1 MTRKKVTLIA
11 IAVLLVTMVVYIS
24 ISLINLNQK
33 EDYYGQVTH
42 KHDSITLYSENDK
55 HTVYLDKDIAQMKEG
70 DWIKVTMTDQKG
82 VILNVEPIAEN
93 DVPNKVLTTIKG

>member
-33 EDYYGQVTH
+33 EDYYGHVTH
-42 KHDSITLYSENDK
+42 KHDSIALYFENDK
-55 HTVYLDKDIAQMKEG
+55 HTVYLDKDIEQMKEG

>member
-42 KHDSITLYSENDK
+42 KHDSIALYSKNDK
-55 HTVYLDKDIAQMKEG
+55 RIRYI
-70 DWIKVTMTDQKG
+70 
-82 VILNVEPIAEN
+82 
-93 DVPNKVLTTIKG
+93 

>member
-1 MTRKKVTLIA
+1 M
-11 IAVLLVTMVVYIS
+11 
-24 ISLINLNQK
+24 
-33 EDYYGQVTH
+33 TH
-42 KHDSITLYSENDK
+42 KHDSIALYSENDK
-55 HTVYLDKDIAQMKEG
+55 YTVYLDKDIEQMKEG